1 MTTLTAPATDGAQ
14 RDLSAVDLLR
24 REASLRR
31 MHPAQDVIDGVL
43 WYGRPVEGPL
53 VLVNS
58 TRQALRADQLPAGLA
73 VRHQDPG
80 PSSFGRDAAM
90 RWLTAGAEGSVAA
103 AVDGVAAFLS
113 RHVILPDRHTALWLG
128 AWVVATWCY
137 RGFRVFPYMSI
148 RSGEKRCGKSRLL
161 GLLARVAFNASP
173 VTAHPTE
180 AQLFRAAAR
189 TGGTQL
195 YDEVETLRGDGD
207 RFATLVTVLN
217 VGFERGGVVTR
228 LEHHDGKLRDQSYEV
243 YAPRVLAGIAGLK
256 DTLEDRAL
264 PVYMLRKRRAEPVAR
279 IGRATDDEAQAV
291 RDACALACLTHIGA
305 ILEEYE
311 TAPALLEKEGLDDRA
326 VDLWAPLL
334 AVAQAADRERTSGAA
349 GGDERGA
356 VLLAVAHELSAGRDA
371 EGETGPVARLV
382 DALAEVRRE
391 RGERIAPPEL
401 LAALTARPGWAGV
414 KTTRRLAAVLAPIG
428 VTPRI
433 VREGERRRWCY
444 LLEADRLADLRAR
457 YGMSS

>member
-1 MTTLTAPATDGAQ
+1 MTTLTAPDTDGAQ

-31 MHPAQDVIDGVL
+31 LHPAQDVIDGVL
-43 WYGRPVEGPL
+43 WYGRPVEGRL
-53 VLVNS
+53 VLLNS
-58 TRQALRADQLPAGLA
+58 ARQALRADQLPAGLA

-80 PSSFGRDAAM
+80 PSSLGRDAAM
-90 RWLTAGAEGSVAA
+90 AWAMGGAEGSVAA
-103 AVDGVAAFLS
+103 AVDGVAAFLT

-128 AWVVATWCY
+128 TWVVATWCY
-137 RGFRVFPYMSI
+137 RGFRVFPYVSI

-195 YDEVETLRGDGD
+195 YDEVETLRGDGE

-264 PVYMLRKRRAEPVAR
+264 PVFMLRKRRAEPVAR
-279 IGRATDDEAQAV
+279 IGRATDEEAQTV

-305 ILEEYE
+305 IFEEYE
-311 TAPALLEKEGLDDRA
+311 AAPALLEKEGLDDRA

-334 AVAQAADRERTSGAA
+334 AVARAADRERAGGAA
-349 GGDERGA
+349 GGDERGT

-371 EGETGPVARLV
+371 EGEAGPVVRLL
-382 DALAEVRRE
+382 DALEEIRLE
-391 RGERIAPPEL
+391 RGERITPPEL
-401 LAALTARPGWAGV
+401 LAALTARAGWAGV
-414 KTTRRLAAVLAPIG
+414 KTTRRLAGVLAPIG

-444 LLEADRLADLRAR
+444 LLEADRLADLRTR
-457 YGMSS
+457 YGASG